1 MRIEALI
8 FDIGNV
14 LVPFDWQ
21 PFKSQLLADS
31 VNLTAEAEMEFREL
45 MIRFDV
51 GEMTGEIF
59 ARLATRL
66 IGFKGGEAKFIAIW
80 NGIFSSN
87 PPMDRVILSL
97 KERYPLFLL
106 SNTSDLH
113 LAYLMRNCDVLR
125 HFTDGVYSFRA
136 KCAKPERRIFE
147 MAIKQFGLKAEKTAY
162 VDDLAANVRSA
173 ADLGLKAI
181 QYELTKHAEFEQRL
195 AEIGVR
201 LLVQIVGEPLF
212 LFGVEFAA
220 KLRALRFK
228 FQGTTNH
235 GLVPGHVT
243 LLYRLIGRFKIVDVR
258 VVTPQIFVRRLAA
271 QRRATF

>member
-1 MRIEALI
+1 MKIEALI

-21 PFKSQLLADS
+21 PFRNQLLAGS
-31 VNLTAEAEMEFREL
+31 VNLTTEAELEFRKL

-59 ARLATRL
+59 AGLATRL

-87 PPMDRVILSL
+87 PPMERVVLRL

-113 LAYLMRNCDVLR
+113 LAYLMRNCQVLQ
-125 HFTDGVYSFRA
+125 HFRDGVYSFRA

-147 MAIKQFGLKAEKTAY
+147 MAIKQFGLQAENTAY
-162 VDDLAANVRSA
+162 IDDLAANIRSA
-173 ADLGLKAI
+173 AEVGLQTI
-181 QYELTKHAEFEQRL
+181 QYDLTKHAEFEQRL
-195 AEIGVR
+195 AEIGV
-201 LLVQIVGEPLF
+201 QI
-212 LFGVEFAA
+212 
-220 KLRALRFK
+220 
-228 FQGTTNH
+228 
-235 GLVPGHVT
+235 
-243 LLYRLIGRFKIVDVR
+243 
-258 VVTPQIFVRRLAA
+258 
-271 QRRATF
+271 